1 MMNDFEEAEQSSM
14 YRYSSRHLNFMED
27 ISQE

>member
-14 YRYSSRHLNFMED
+14 CRYSSRHLNFMED
-27 ISQE
+27 ISQQ